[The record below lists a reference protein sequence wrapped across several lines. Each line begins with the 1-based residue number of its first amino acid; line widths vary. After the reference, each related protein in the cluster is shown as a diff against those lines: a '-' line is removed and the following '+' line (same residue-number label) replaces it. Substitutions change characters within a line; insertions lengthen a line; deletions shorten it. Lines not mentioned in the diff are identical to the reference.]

1 MANTLIG
8 PTQGT
13 AGTERRTNLL
23 CWVSRGKRSLGTLTE
38 EVIYL
43 SEAGVLQVE
52 KGWKVTQKEELTK
65 AKAG

>member
-1 MANTLIG
+1 MF
-8 PTQGT
+8 
-13 AGTERRTNLL
+13 
-23 CWVSRGKRSLGTLTE
+23 CWVSRGKKSLGTLTE

-52 KGWKVTQKEELTK
+52 KGWKVIPKEELTR